1 MKILNFLKYLGMGG
15 LIALSLPM
23 LAFAGDPPTN
33 AVIATAIDTTW
44 VVVAAVLVMFMQAGF
59 AMLEA
64 GFCRMK
70 NAGHTAM
77 KNLLIFA
84 IASVFFWAFGF
95 AVAFGTGNPIMGTAG
110 WFINAA
116 TDQVDTVFA
125 SLSFANVPI
134 GAKYL
139 FEVVFLAVSL
149 AIVWGGLAERAKLH
163 VYIIYSIIFS
173 VIIYPVVAHWIWGG
187 GWLSSLGM
195 QDFAGSTVVHLS
207 GAAGALAGTLLLG
220 ARLGKFNKDGSPNAI
235 PGHNIPL
242 IILGA
247 LILWFGWF
255 GFNPGSTLSVLA
267 PEPGYFAYVA
277 MTTNIAAAAGV
288 IAAVLA
294 SWVIAKKPDMT
305 MAANGAIAALVAITA
320 SCAFVDPWAAVVIG
334 AVAALIAVFG
344 ILIVDRMKIDD
355 PVGAVSVHGV
365 AGIWGT
371 LANGLFATPD
381 RVKLI
386 AIGKP
391 GLFYGGGFDQLIVQ
405 IEGVAASFT
414 YVFIASVI
422 VFAILKFTIGLRVS
436 KEDEIE
442 GLDVSEHGIPGYP
455 EHVGG
460 VAAYDTL
467 TQNYDKPVKSALG
480 SMESSSSTAKILEN
494 RG

>member
-1 MKILNFLKYLGMGG
+1 MKILTLLKNIGIAG
-15 LIALSLPM
+15 LMALSLPM
-23 LAFAGDPPTN
+23 MAFAGDPPSN
-33 AVIATAIDTTW
+33 AVIALAIDTTW

-95 AVAFGTGNPIMGTAG
+95 AIAFGTGTPLFGSNG
-110 WFINAA
+110 WFMTVAA
-116 TDQVDTVFA
+116 DQVNTIFG
-125 SLSFANVPI
+125 SLAFANVPL

-163 VYIIYSIIFS
+163 VYIIYSVLFS
-173 VIIYPVVAHWIWGG
+173 VVIYPVVAHWIWGG
-187 GWLSSLGM
+187 GWLGGLGM

-207 GAAGALAGTLLLG
+207 GAAGALAGTLILG

-242 IILGA
+242 IIFGA
-247 LILWFGWF
+247 IILWFGWF
-255 GFNPGSTLSVLA
+255 GFNAGSTLSVLA

-288 IAAVLA
+288 IAAILA
-294 SWVIAKKPDMT
+294 SWAIAKKPDMT

-344 ILIVDRMKIDD
+344 ILLVDKLKIDD
-355 PVGAVSVHGV
+355 PVGAVSVHGM

-405 IEGVAASFT
+405 IQGVAAAFT
-414 YVFIASVI
+414 FVFLISLAI
-422 VFAILKFTIGLRVS
+422 FALLKYTIGLRVS
-436 KEDEIE
+436 KQDEIE

-455 EHVGG
+455 EHVGS
-460 VAAYDTL
+460 VAMYETL
-467 TQNYDKPVKSALG
+467 GEKYDKLPEMPVS
-480 SMESSSSTAKILEN
+480 ESKTSKILEN

>member
-1 MKILNFLKYLGMGG
+1 MKAVSFIKSIG
-15 LIALSLPM
+15 IAGVITLSLPM
-23 LAFAGDPPTN
+23 IAFAGDPPTN
-33 AVIATAIDTTW
+33 AAIATAIDTTW
-44 VVVAAVLVMFMQAGF
+44 VVVAAALVMFMQAGF

-95 AVAFGTGNPIMGTAG
+95 AIAFGTGNAVMGTTG
-110 WFINAA
+110 WFLAAA
-116 TDQVDTVFA
+116 TDQVNTVFA
-125 SLSFANVPI
+125 SLAFANVPL
-134 GAKYL
+134 GAKYF

-149 AIVWGGLAERAKLH
+149 AIVWGGLAERAKFH
-163 VYIIYSIIFS
+163 VYIIYSIVFA

-187 GWLSSLGM
+187 GWLGGLGM
-195 QDFAGSTVVHLS
+195 QDFAGSTVVHLA
-207 GAAGALAGTLLLG
+207 GAAGALAGTLILG
-220 ARLGKFNKDGSPNAI
+220 PRIGKFNKDGSPNAI

-242 IILGA
+242 IIFGA
-247 LILWFGWF
+247 IILWFGWF
-255 GFNPGSTLSVLA
+255 GFNAGSTLSVLN

-288 IAAVLA
+288 IAAILG
-294 SWVIAKKPDMT
+294 SWAFARKPDMT
-305 MAANGAIAALVAITA
+305 MAANGAIGALVAITA
-320 SCAFVDPWAAVVIG
+320 SCAFVDPWAAAVIG
-334 AVAALIAVFG
+334 LVAGLIAVFG
-344 ILIVDRMKIDD
+344 VLLVDKLKIDD
-355 PVGAVSVHGV
+355 PVGAVSVHGM

-371 LANGLFATPD
+371 LANGLFATPE

-405 IEGVAASFT
+405 IQGIAASFS
-414 YVFIASVI
+414 YVFIVSLI
-422 VFAILKFTIGLRVS
+422 VFAALKYTIGLRVS
-436 KEDEIE
+436 KHDEIE

-460 VAAYDTL
+460 ALLYEKMSDSYEQPLKSSAS
-467 TQNYDKPVKSALG
+467 KPTG
-480 SMESSSSTAKILEN
+480 SESLSNKIV
-494 RG
+494 